1 MRSTLELSKSRTKC
15 LQSPQWLFMPS
26 KCIQPILWSKRHLT
40 ARYLWCIF
48 SLSIKSIL
56 ILAHAMVILTSDTEC
71 IDDET
76 CRYNG
81 LCKDGK
87 CICLPGYFGP
97 GCQCKLILLKSYH
110 PHIHS
115 FIQTINVKE
124 VQNVMVMA
132 NVISTQVIVFVTQ
145 LTLEKIVVN

>member
-1 MRSTLELSKSRTKC
+1 MVRCKLWSMRSTLELSKSRTKC

-26 KCIQPILWSKRHLT
+26 KCIQPYLWSKRHLT
-40 ARYLWCIF
+40 TRYLWCIS
-48 SLSIKSIL
+48 SLAIKSIL

-97 GCQCKLILLKSYH
+97 GCQCKLILLLK
-110 PHIHS
+110 
-115 FIQTINVKE
+115 
-124 VQNVMVMA
+124 
-132 NVISTQVIVFVTQ
+132 VIVLIFTVSFRPSMWWKSRMQ
-145 LTLEKIVVN
+145 WSW

>member
-1 MRSTLELSKSRTKC
+1 
-15 LQSPQWLFMPS
+15 
-26 KCIQPILWSKRHLT
+26 
-40 ARYLWCIF
+40 
-48 SLSIKSIL
+48 
-56 ILAHAMVILTSDTEC
+56 MVILTSDTEC

-97 GCQCKLILLKSYH
+97 GCQCKLILLKNYR

-115 FIQTINVKE
+115 FIQTINVVE
-124 VQNVMVMA
+124 VQNAMVVV
-132 NVISTQVIVFVTQ
+132 NVISTQVIVFVTL
-145 LTLEKIVVN
+145 LTLEKIVAN

>member
-1 MRSTLELSKSRTKC
+1 MVRCKLWPMRSTLELSKSRTEC

-26 KCIQPILWSKRHLT
+26 KCIQPYLWSKRHLT
-40 ARYLWCIF
+40 TRYLWCIS
-48 SLSIKSIL
+48 SLAIKSIL

-97 GCQCKLILLKSYH
+97 GCQCKLILLLK
-110 PHIHS
+110 
-115 FIQTINVKE
+115 
-124 VQNVMVMA
+124 
-132 NVISTQVIVFVTQ
+132 VIVLIFTVSFRPSMWWKSRMQ
-145 LTLEKIVVN
+145 WSW

>member
-1 MRSTLELSKSRTKC
+1 MVRCKLWSMRSTLELSKSRTKC

-26 KCIQPILWSKRHLT
+26 KCIQPYLWSKRHLT
-40 ARYLWCIF
+40 ARYLWCIS
-48 SLSIKSIL
+48 SLAIKSIL

-97 GCQCKLILLKSYH
+97 GCQCKLILLLK
-110 PHIHS
+110 
-115 FIQTINVKE
+115 
-124 VQNVMVMA
+124 
-132 NVISTQVIVFVTQ
+132 VIVLIFTVSFRPSMWWKSRMQ
-145 LTLEKIVVN
+145 WSW